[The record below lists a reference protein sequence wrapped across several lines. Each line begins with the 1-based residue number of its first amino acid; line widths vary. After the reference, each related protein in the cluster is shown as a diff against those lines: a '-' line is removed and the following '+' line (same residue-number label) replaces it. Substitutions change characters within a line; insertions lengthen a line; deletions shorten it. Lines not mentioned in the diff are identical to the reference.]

1 MRVGIDNG
9 NGAICDKCGKSII
22 YRDIIKLKF
31 MQLSEDSNKASS
43 GIYKQ
48 INKKDLCISCY
59 NNLLSQI

>member
-1 MRVGIDNG
+1 MRVAIDNG

-22 YRDIIKLKF
+22 RREIIKLKF
-31 MQLSEDSNKASS
+31 IQLSEDPNKASS